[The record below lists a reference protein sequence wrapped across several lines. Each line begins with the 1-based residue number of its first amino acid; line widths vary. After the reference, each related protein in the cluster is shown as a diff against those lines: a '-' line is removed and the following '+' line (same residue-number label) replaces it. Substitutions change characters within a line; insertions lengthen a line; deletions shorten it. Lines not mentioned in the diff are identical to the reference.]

1 MKYISS
7 QWAIFLKERG
17 VKRNMG
23 YFLRFLCLLFVM
35 ITTYSVLFHIIMNY
49 EGQHYSWLTGL
60 YWTLTVMTT
69 LGFGDIT
76 FQSDLGRMFSVV
88 VLVSGVICLLV
99 MLPFAFIQY
108 LYAPWLEAQK
118 KKETPR
124 ILPETLSGHIILVG
138 LGPITLNLAED
149 LARYGYYCALLCGDS
164 QTALDLTDQGYHA
177 VMGGYDDG
185 ETYRR
190 LRVGNAAML
199 VAMDND
205 VRNTNIVF
213 SAREVD
219 RHVNIIAR
227 AEKTESI
234 DILQLAGCSRVF
246 QFRRLLGR
254 ALAARVTGGHNRS
267 SVLAAFGPLVVAEAQ
282 AAGTSLAGK
291 TLRDTDLRRRMG
303 INVVGLWERGQFH
316 LPKPDAVLSEH
327 SVLVMAGTEEQ
338 MAAFDHLENSPSALH
353 ESRAIVLGGGRVG
366 LSAARELCRRGI
378 NVVIVDKKPVTPD
391 PVKANTDLGPAS
403 EIFTTFASPS
413 SRPAAEA
420 TEFSESSGAPHYS
433 PSALSADMLAADFLG
448 PMTEQPANMEIMR
461 GDAADIAVLEQAGI
475 REASSVVITTHDD
488 DTNIYLTIYCRRL
501 RPDIQIVTRATL
513 DRNVGI
519 LHAAGA
525 DVVLSLASMIT
536 NSIMNL
542 LAPGKVFML
551 NEGLNIF
558 RANVGQSLHNQNLA
572 ESGIRAETHCSL
584 VAVHGTDDSMTVN
597 PGPEF
602 CLQHGQELYL
612 IGDSHA
618 EDAYYRRFG
627 HDKID

>member
-1 MKYISS
+1 MKYMSS

-23 YFLRFLCLLFVM
+23 YFLRFLCLLLVM
-35 ITTYSVLFHIIMNY
+35 ISIYSVLFHAIMNY

-60 YWTLTVMTT
+60 YWTLTVMST

-88 VLVSGVICLLV
+88 VLISGVICLLV

-124 ILPETLSGHIILVG
+124 FLPESLSNHIILVG

-149 LARYGYYCALLCGDS
+149 LSRYGYYCALLCGDS

-190 LRVGNAAML
+190 LHVNNAAML

-219 RHVNIIAR
+219 SNVTIIAR

-254 ALAARVTGGHNRS
+254 ALAARVTGGQTRCNI
-267 SVLAAFGPLVVAEAQ
+267 LAAFGPLVVAEAQ

-303 INVVGLWERGQFH
+303 LNVVGLWERGQFH
-316 LPKPDAVLSEH
+316 LPKPDAILSEH
-327 SVLVMAGTEEQ
+327 SVLVMAGTEAQ
-338 MAAFDHLENSPSALH
+338 MASFDKQESSIAPF

-366 LSAARELCRRGI
+366 LAAAHALCHRGI
-378 NVVIVDKKPVTPD
+378 DVVIVDKKPVAPD
-391 PVKANTDLGPAS
+391 LIKADTYLGPAS
-403 EIFTTFASPS
+403 EISTSPGS
-413 SRPAAEA
+413 THFVP
-420 TEFSESSGAPHYS
+420 PHD
-433 PSALSADMLAADFLG
+433 P
-448 PMTEQPANMEIMR
+448 PNMKIMR
-461 GDAADIAVLEQAGI
+461 GDAADLAVLEQAGI
-475 REASSVVITTHDD
+475 RSASSVVITTHDD

-501 RPDIQIVTRATL
+501 CPDIQIVSRATL

-519 LHAAGA
+519 LHSAGA

-536 NSIMNL
+536 NSVMNL

-558 RANVGQSLHNQNLA
+558 RANVGPTLHGQTLA
-572 ESGIRAETHCSL
+572 QSGIRAETHCSL
-584 VAVHGTDDSMTVN
+584 VAVHGVDDAMTVN

-602 CLQHGQELYL
+602 PLVQGQELYL
-612 IGDSHA
+612 IGDSNA

-627 HDKID
+627 HDIK